1 MANTK
6 VEELTISIKVDDHNS
21 ASKIDEVAQAVRRL
35 SNAANVSGMGKLS
48 TVASNLKDLANASA
62 RLNTVSKNFNAVAT
76 STASLLNVFQGFGS
90 SAGVQAITAA
100 TDALTR
106 FGDAASG
113 VAANGNGLKA
123 MSDGL
128 QSMIGSLQA
137 LPGALSAFNKKGMGG
152 MFSAGMDEYSKNVSK
167 VIQNMSKGLNGVNT
181 KAFDSISRFSRGLSA
196 LAKLSKDGDLGR
208 NLKGLA
214 QDVALFAQEL
224 SNAVPDSV
232 LNRIERLGNAFAN
245 LRFGM
250 RAGFGGAAGSAA
262 KASGGLFKVGDLAK
276 SVGSTFK
283 SAYQWGM
290 RLAKIPFSMMFVP
303 LKGVGG
309 LVKSIGSSFSGL
321 LSRIGRVAFTRAIR
335 AAIRA
340 VTQAVREGVNNL
352 YLWAS
357 AVGNTFKP
365 TMDSL
370 ATSFLYLKNSVGAAV
385 SPILDALA
393 PAIDTA
399 IDKFVEMLNTFNQV
413 VANLT
418 GATSWRKAVKS
429 AASYADNISGLGHEA
444 QGANDAVKE
453 LKRTLLGFDEINRL
467 DDATKTTSP
476 ASKGKDA
483 TGYYAKQ
490 GALSFVEMPL
500 SQPVKTFVDRLKDAW
515 ANADF
520 TGIGNTIGEKIG
532 GALLNVPWATKIQP
546 TTKRLASSFGTLLN
560 GMFGYSN
567 SGGKAMWD
575 GIAYTVYNSLN
586 TALLGYVTFFTTVD
600 WRDIGRGLGEALKR
614 SLYGID
620 WGLVR
625 EALAAFPNAVIKAI
639 NGFNERFTINDFY
652 EIGHKIGDSVAGAIT
667 DIEWGDLFKGATG
680 LARRILN
687 GINGALEGFGEH
699 WGDIKD
705 GITNGIKSVSQKT
718 WDSLGEDIGKA
729 LFNIAYF
736 GANLLDTAMKAIES
750 IHWGRLIGSIWKGI
764 DQKVQD
770 VYGGW
775 GGAAIALGKWIVGHL
790 GVLSL
795 LLTFSIGKLL
805 IAGLTSSIAK
815 YAIGTAL
822 ASKLGGSAAG
832 GLSCAGWLGGMLKLT
847 ALVALIFE
855 IGKLFTNVKK
865 QNWPEFAKRLGGGLV
880 GALIGFAFGGPVGA
894 MLGFSVG
901 AELTVNF
908 TKIVP
913 KVVGGL
919 DNLLFGWYDKLMGND
934 RSKYDH
940 GINQNVLDAWAAP
953 YSNTTNNNSTKK
965 TNTKSS
971 SSPLAIKIPAE
982 LALDNVEQQFSNL
995 QTKWKQETSGKSA
1008 GNFKIDLLPEPEKW
1022 RSQRD
1027 TGWKNGVLTIPAL
1040 PFQTAGVKDE
1050 SPTWKQ
1056 QAYSA
1061 WYNQTRRNYAEKFR
1075 TGGIVDEGDKWWNS
1089 AKRFWKTAIK
1099 GESLTATVT
1108 LGGSGGSLWNVFVG
1122 AWNKLQGYFNNNPLT
1137 AWIRKVTSPGKADGG
1152 VFQNGRWHDITRYA
1166 AGGMPSSGEMFIAR
1180 EAGPEMVGTLN
1191 GSTAVVN
1198 NEQIVAS
1205 IADGVYRATLAAMG
1219 SQGQNPMNDIT
1230 VKLDSEVIYR
1240 AARRGE
1246 KIANN
1251 RYGTVVT
1258 VGG

>member
-6 VEELTISIKVDDHNS
+6 VEELTITIKVDNHD
-21 ASKIDEVAQAVRRL
+21 AVTKINEVASAIRQL
-35 SNAANVSGMGKLS
+35 SKDAGGTDIGKLS
-48 TVASNLKDLANASA
+48 SIASNLKELSKAAEKLNA
-62 RLNTVSKNFNAVAT
+62 VSKNFN
-76 STASLLNVFQGFGS
+76 NIFQNFGNAN
-90 SAGVQAITAA
+90 SARQISNT

-106 FGDAASG
+106 FHSAANSAASSS
-113 VAANGNGLKA
+113 N
-123 MSDGL
+123 
-128 QSMIGSLQA
+128 
-137 LPGALSAFNKKGMGG
+137 
-152 MFSAGMDEYSKNVSK
+152 NVSRA
-167 VIQNMSKGLNGVNT
+167 SKGL
-181 KAFDSISRFSRGLSA
+181 FR
-196 LAKLSKDGDLGR
+196 
-208 NLKGLA
+208 
-214 QDVALFAQEL
+214 
-224 SNAVPDSV
+224 
-232 LNRIERLGNAFAN
+232 
-245 LRFGM
+245 
-250 RAGFGGAAGSAA
+250 
-262 KASGGLFKVGDLAK
+262 VGDLAK
-276 SVGSTFK
+276 SIGGTFST
-283 SAYQWGM
+283 AYKYGM
-290 RLAKIPFSMMFVP
+290 RLAKIPFSMMFTP
-303 LKGVGG
+303 LKGVAGI
-309 LVKSIGSSFSGL
+309 VKSIGSSFTGL

-393 PAIDTA
+393 PAIDVA
-399 IDKFVEMLNTFNQV
+399 IEKFVDMLNTFNQV
-413 VANLT
+413 VST
-418 GATSWRKAVKS
+418 MIGATSWRKAVKS

-500 SQPVKTFVDRLKDAW
+500 SQPVKTFVSRLKDAW
-515 ANADF
+515 ENADF

-625 EALAAFPNAVIKAI
+625 EALAAFPNAVIKAL
-639 NGFNERFTINDFY
+639 NGFNEQFTINDFY
-652 EIGHKIGDSVAGAIT
+652 EIGHKIGDAVAGAIT
-667 DIEWGDLFKGATG
+667 DIEWVDMFKGATG
-680 LARRILN
+680 LARRILS

-705 GITNGIKSVSQKT
+705 GITEGIKSVPQKT
-718 WDSLGEDIGKA
+718 WDSLGEDIGNV

-764 DQKVQD
+764 DEKVTK

-775 GGAAIALGKWIVGHL
+775 GGAAIALGKWIVGNL

-805 IAGLTSSIAK
+805 IAALTSSIAK
-815 YAIGTAL
+815 YMIGSALATAAPQIFSIAGTAL
-822 ASKLGGSAAG
+822 SAALTI
-832 GLSCAGWLGGMLKLT
+832 GLVFTITSVLAKPMADLKDKFMNSLPDWLKKLT
-847 ALVALIFE
+847 GWDSDRPKKTGMIADNLQGATLSAPNGTESLVD
-855 IGKLFTNVKK
+855 
-865 QNWPEFAKRLGGGLV
+865 
-880 GALIGFAFGGPVGA
+880 PVGA
-894 MLGFSVG
+894 
-901 AELTVNF
+901 AAR
-908 TKIVP
+908 
-913 KVVGGL
+913 KVKRKFGG
-919 DNLLFGWYDKLMGND
+919 
-934 RSKYDH
+934 
-940 GINQNVLDAWAAP
+940 
-953 YSNTTNNNSTKK
+953 NSGS
-965 TNTKSS
+965 KSS
-971 SSPLAIKIPAE
+971 LLAVKIPVE
-982 LALDNVEQQFSNL
+982 VALDNVKQQFSNL
-995 QTKWKQETSGKSA
+995 QTKWKQETSGKPA
-1008 GNFKIDLLPEPEKW
+1008 GDFKIDLLPEPDKW
-1022 RSQRD
+1022 RKQRD
-1027 TGWKNGVLTIPAL
+1027 TSWESGVLTIPAL

-1050 SPTWKQ
+1050 SPLWKQ
-1056 QAYSA
+1056 QAYMA
-1061 WYNQTRRNYAEKFR
+1061 WRTQVKASFAEKFR

-1099 GESLTATVT
+1099 GESLKATVT
-1108 LGGSGGSLWNVFVG
+1108 VGGSGGSLWNVFVG

-1137 AWIRKVTSPGKADGG
+1137 AWIQKVTSPRKADGG

-1230 VKLDSEVIYR
+1230 VKIDSEVIYR

>member
-100 TDALTR
+100 TDALTK

-128 QSMIGSLQA
+128 QSIIGSLQA

-152 MFSAGMDEYSKNVSK
+152 MFSAGMDAYSKNVSK
-167 VIQNMSKGLNGVNT
+167 VIQNMSMGLNGVNT

-214 QDVALFAQEL
+214 QDVANFAQEL
-224 SNAVPDSV
+224 SKAVPDSV
-232 LNRIERLGNAFAN
+232 LSRIERLGNAFAN
-245 LRFGM
+245 LRSGM

-262 KASGGLFKVGDLAK
+262 KASGGLFRVGDLAK
-276 SVGSTFK
+276 SVGSTFAT
-283 SAYQWGM
+283 AYHWGM
-290 RLAKIPFSMMFVP
+290 RLAKVPFSMMFTP
-303 LKGVGG
+303 LKGVAGI
-309 LVKSIGSSFSGL
+309 VKSIGSSFSGL

-429 AASYADNISGLGHEA
+429 AANYSDNISGLGHEA
-444 QGANDAVKE
+444 VGANDAVKE

-476 ASKGKDA
+476 ASNGKDA

-500 SQPVKTFVDRLKDAW
+500 SQPVRTFVDRLKEAW

-575 GIAYTVYNSLN
+575 GIAYTIYNALN
-586 TALLGYVTFFTTVD
+586 TAILGYVTFFSTVD
-600 WRDIGRGLGEALKR
+600 WRDIGRGIGAALKR
-614 SLYGID
+614 ALNGIE
-620 WGLVR
+620 WGMVR
-625 EALAAFPNAVIKAI
+625 DALAAFPNAVIEAI
-639 NGFNERFTINDFY
+639 NGFNAEFSISDFY
-652 EIGHKIGDSVAGAIT
+652 DIGHKIGDSVAGAIT
-667 DIEWGDLFKGATG
+667 DIEWSDLFKGAAG

-705 GITNGIKSVSQKT
+705 GITNGIKSVPQKT
-718 WDSLGEDIGKA
+718 WDNLGEDIGNV

-764 DQKVQD
+764 DEKVGK

-775 GGAAIALGKWIVGHL
+775 GGAAIALGKWIVNHI

-795 LLTFSIGKLL
+795 LLAFSIGKLL
-805 IAGLTSSIAK
+805 FKQITKAVMSRM
-815 YAIGTAL
+815 IGTGLATAL
-822 ASKLGGSAAG
+822 PTLFSMAGPLLTLTLIVAAALIIKKISEVRTSEEAKKTMEEFVGEGATAGDYDSYYTLNPLEGVNYDTAGGS
-832 GLSCAGWLGGMLKLT
+832 S
-847 ALVALIFE
+847 
-855 IGKLFTNVKK
+855 KK
-865 QNWPEFAKRLGGGLV
+865 K
-880 GALIGFAFGGPVGA
+880 
-894 MLGFSVG
+894 S
-901 AELTVNF
+901 T
-908 TKIVP
+908 
-913 KVVGGL
+913 
-919 DNLLFGWYDKLMGND
+919 
-934 RSKYDH
+934 SK
-940 GINQNVLDAWAAP
+940 
-953 YSNTTNNNSTKK
+953 
-965 TNTKSS
+965 
-971 SSPLAIKIPAE
+971 SSPLTVKIPAE
-982 LALDNVEQQFSNL
+982 LALNNIEQQFNNL
-995 QTKWKQETSGKSA
+995 QTQWNQETSGKSA
-1008 GNFKIDLLPEPEKW
+1008 GTFTVDLFPEPTKW
-1022 RSQRD
+1022 HEQ
-1027 TGWKNGVLTIPAL
+1027 TENPWQIVIAE
-1040 PFQTAGVKDE
+1040 PFSPFRTEGVKNE
-1050 SPTWKQ
+1050 SGNWKQ
-1056 QAYSA
+1056 QAYNW
-1061 WYNQTRRNYAEKFR
+1061 WYEQTRRNYAEKFR
-1075 TGGIVDEGDKWWNS
+1075 TGGIVDEGDKWWSS
-1089 AKRFWKTAIK
+1089 AERFWKNAMH
-1099 GESLTATVT
+1099 GESLTANVT
-1108 LGGSGGSLWNVFVG
+1108 LGSSSGSLWNLFVG

-1137 AWIRKVTSPGKADGG
+1137 AWIQKVTSPGKADGG
-1152 VFQNGRWHDITRYA
+1152 VFQNGRWRDITRYA

-1198 NEQIVAS
+1198 NEQIVSS

-1219 SQGQNPMNDIT
+1219 TQNQNPMNDIT
-1230 VKLDSEVIYR
+1230 IKLDSEVIYR
-1240 AARRGE
+1240 AARKGE